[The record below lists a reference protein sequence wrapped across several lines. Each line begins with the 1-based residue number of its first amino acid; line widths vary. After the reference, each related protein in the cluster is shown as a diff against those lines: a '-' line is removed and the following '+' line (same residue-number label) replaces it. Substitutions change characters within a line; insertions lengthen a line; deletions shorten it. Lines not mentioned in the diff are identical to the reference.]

1 MANGCS
7 EPSTAAA
14 VHDALCGSTA
24 TTTRSSDILV
34 TTTGTNLSLPRHNSK
49 ARRAHQLSATQ
60 ASLQPLPAGSAV
72 TGPASQYGVSQQ
84 ATGIERAT
92 PDHRLEEHG
101 CRPRP
106 PGYIQQVGIEPVST
120 CGDADRFTTAV
131 RGHSMEHN
139 GLYY

>member
-34 TTTGTNLSLPRHNSK
+34 TATGINLSLPRLNSK

-60 ASLQPLPAGSAV
+60 ASLQPLPAGS
-72 TGPASQYGVSQQ
+72 
-84 ATGIERAT
+84 GIGRAT

-106 PGYIQQVGIEPVST
+106 PGHIQQVGIEPV
-120 CGDADRFTTAV
+120 DADGQPHVSKRV
-131 RGHSMEHN
+131 D
-139 GLYY
+139 